1 MRNRIGVFVAS
12 LVLLRCAW
20 DSVPRTQLTWHVWS
34 RLRHAHRP
42 APDTSRDNEY
52 ASLKR
57 FIPPNSVVGLVQAAQ
72 SGTPERERGLTTFS
86 STLSRQRSSSRRPN
100 RPSYSS
106 VPHRRLQ
113 DFIDPAQY
121 AMVMLADEVGLYR
134 RLGH

>member
-20 DSVPRTQLTWHVWS
+20 DSVPRMQLTWHVWS

-57 FIPPNSVVGLVQAAQ
+57 FIPPDSVVGLVQAAR
-72 SGTPERERGLTTFS
+72 SGTPEREREYYFLQYALAPTLIEPSTEPILVLVCPS
-86 STLSRQRSSSRRPN
+86 SAAASL
-100 RPSYSS
+100 
-106 VPHRRLQ
+106 
-113 DFIDPAQY
+113 IDPAQY
-121 AMVMLADEVGLYR
+121 ARVTLGDEVGLYR
-134 RLGH
+134 RLAR